1 MKKFIP
7 IIIAVLT
14 GLTIL
19 TGYFFPDILSPV
31 MRVIFD
37 WFVLILGVASLI
49 GIGIL
54 LRMHFIKVMSSQRG
68 GFYSF
73 VLILTFLLTLIAGF
87 VLTLENAFFQ
97 GIILNVQI
105 PVEASFLSIMA
116 ATMLYTS
123 LKFVR
128 TKGWTP
134 MSIGFLVSA
143 VASLIFNLGY
153 IQAQPGTVGAALLLF
168 FRRLPK
174 VGARGIL
181 LGMAIGG
188 LVMGLRILI
197 TIDKPYGE

>member
-1 MKKFIP
+1 MKKILP
-7 IIIAVLT
+7 IIIALLT
-14 GLTIL
+14 GITIL
-19 TGYFFPDILSPV
+19 AGYFFQDALSPV
-31 MRVIFD
+31 LRVILD

-49 GIGIL
+49 GIGSL
-54 LRMHFIKVMSSQRG
+54 LRLHFNKILSSQKG
-68 GFYSF
+68 AFYSF
-73 VLILTFLLTLIAGF
+73 ILILFFLLTLIAGF
-87 VLTLENAFFQ
+87 VLTLENDFFQ
-97 GIILNVQI
+97 GLILTVQI

-123 LKFVR
+123 LRFVR
-128 TKGWTP
+128 TRGWTP

-168 FRRLPK
+168 FKRLPK

-188 LVMGLRILI
+188 LVVGLRLLT
-197 TIDKPYGE
+197 TIDRPYGE

>member
-1 MKKFIP
+1 MKKILP
-7 IIIAVLT
+7 IVIALLT
-14 GLTIL
+14 GITIL
-19 TGYFFPDILSPV
+19 AGYFFQDMFSPIL
-31 MRVIFD
+31 RVFLD

-54 LRMHFIKVMSSQRG
+54 LRSHFNKILSSQKG
-68 GFYSF
+68 AFYSF
-73 VLILTFLLTLIAGF
+73 ILILFFLLTLIAGF
-87 VLTLENAFFQ
+87 VLTLENDFFQ
-97 GIILNVQI
+97 GLILSVEI

-123 LKFVR
+123 LRFVS

-134 MSIGFLVSA
+134 MSISFLVSA

-153 IQAQPGTVGAALLLF
+153 IQAQSGTVGAILLLF
-168 FRRLPK
+168 FKRLPN

-188 LVMGLRILI
+188 LVVGLRLL
-197 TIDKPYGE
+197 TTLDRPYGE

>member
-1 MKKFIP
+1 MKKIIP

-19 TGYFFPDILSPV
+19 AGYFFQNVLSPV
-31 MRVIFD
+31 LRVILD

-49 GIGIL
+49 GIAAL
-54 LRMHFIKVMSSQRG
+54 LRLHFNKILSSQKG
-68 GFYSF
+68 AFYSF
-73 VLILTFLLTLIAGF
+73 ILILVFLLTLIAGF
-87 VLTLENAFFQ
+87 VLTLENDLFQ
-97 GIILNVQI
+97 ALILTVEI

-123 LKFVR
+123 LRFVR

-153 IQAQPGTVGAALLLF
+153 IQAKPGTVGAALLLF
-168 FRRLPK
+168 FKRLPK

-188 LVMGLRILI
+188 LVMGLRLLT
-197 TIDKPYGE
+197 TIDRPYGE